1 MKVCILG
8 AGTWGTTLAWLLAK
22 KKFRISLW
30 GRSEAVVRE
39 VNSSRINSRYLGQTP
54 LSESIHAT
62 TRLEEA
68 AADAGLIIVAVAT
81 PGLRELI
88 RSLQPL
94 AIPSSTPFLSVS
106 KGIEDQTYYTVTEIL
121 REHFPSHPLAAL
133 SGPNIAKE
141 ILRGLPTSSV
151 IASENMAV
159 AGALQKIFNSPDF
172 RVYTNR
178 DLTGV
183 EVAGALKN
191 IMAIAAG
198 VAEGLQLGENAKAAL
213 ITRSLAEIGR
223 MVRFK
228 GGDPRTLMGLAGIGD
243 LMVTCYS
250 PFSRN
255 HRVGL
260 QLAEGKPL
268 SLILKEL
275 GSVAEGVSTVQSIY
289 HLSLSEKIEMPITE
303 QVYQIIHRGRS
314 PREALKNLMSRELK
328 EEVI

>member
-8 AGTWGTTLAWLLAK
+8 AGTWGTTLAWLLSK
-22 KKFRISLW
+22 KKIEVDLW
-30 GRSEAVVRE
+30 GRSEEIVRE
-39 VNSSRINSRYLGQTP
+39 INTSRTNSRYLGKIP
-54 LSESIHAT
+54 LSESIKAT
-62 TRLEEA
+62 NRLEEA
-68 AADAGLIIVAVAT
+68 VAGSDLVIVAVAT
-81 PGLRELI
+81 SGLRELI
-88 RSLQPL
+88 RWLQPL
-94 AIPSSTPFLSVS
+94 TIPSRTPFLSVS
-106 KGIEDQTYYTVTEIL
+106 KGIEDQTYHTVTEIL
-121 REHFPSHPLAAL
+121 KKSFPSHPLAAL

-141 ILRGLPTSSV
+141 ILKGLPTSSV
-151 IASENMAV
+151 IASENTDT
-159 AGALQKIFNSPDF
+159 AGVLQKIFNSSDF

-178 DLTGV
+178 DLMGV

-228 GGDPRTLMGLAGIGD
+228 GGDPRTLLGLAGIGD

-260 QLAEGKPL
+260 RLAEGKSL
-268 SLILKEL
+268 SLILEEL
-275 GSVAEGVSTVQSIY
+275 GSVAEGVSTVRSIY
-289 HLSLSEKIEMPITE
+289 HLSVSEKIEMPITE
-303 QVYQIIHRGRS
+303 QVYQLVHEGRS